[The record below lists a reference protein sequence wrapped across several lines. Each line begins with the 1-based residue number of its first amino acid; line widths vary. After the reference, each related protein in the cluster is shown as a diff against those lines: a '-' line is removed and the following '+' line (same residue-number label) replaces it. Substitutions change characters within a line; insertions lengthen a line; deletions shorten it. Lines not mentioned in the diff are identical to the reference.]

1 MANLS
6 NINNKFI
13 VTSETEALIGATSWS
28 GVGSGTL
35 AAGLVISGN
44 TSQFILDNPSYNH
57 FTMYS
62 AGDSNIYNI
71 FGSSGNYLIGTG
83 NKDTSS
89 WSEKMR
95 IDSSGR
101 LGIGTDSPDN
111 KLDIALTTAAISF
124 DTAIKVSANT
134 DPVDYTANRG
144 AGILFQNAE
153 PYVAG
158 IYGIRPT
165 LGGWRGHLLFYTH
178 TSASNNTF
186 GTTFTEK
193 MRITD
198 EGNVGIGTSS
208 PTAKLTVQNDDGV
221 SNGLHVIGDFNRSA
235 GTDAQLILGYYA
247 NGSSVTG
254 PVLYAANS
262 KPLLFA
268 AGGTEKMRIGIDGTV
283 DINLNQRILDG
294 FLTMNKSDGTYITFN
309 YNGSTRGYLGSERQI
324 FAGGSQSNMGL
335 AASGDFVFGTGSYI
349 ERMRITS
356 AGNVGIGT
364 TSPNAKLEVIT
375 STAGYASIIRNTNG
389 ANDSNGLLV
398 KAGTGATEYALKVS
412 NTNDTTNFMVVKGN
426 GNVGIGTTGPAA
438 KLHVKGGDIS
448 VEETGGNGNK
458 IFFTTDHNSHLI
470 TSNGYWIDV
479 IGNAA
484 EVFRVFGGA
493 NTTTEFFRITGS
505 GDVGIGTDSPPA
517 KLSVYAGGADGI
529 QLLDISDA
537 NNSGRVFYARTNGG
551 SWCIMNNATN
561 YSIRSGGVP
570 GSTSGTEKIR
580 LTGYSATSWTAG
592 SDETIKENIKPIGDV
607 LNKIDSYRCIEY
619 NLIDDETKDKKIGF
633 IAQDWQEDFPQI
645 VEQMEDEKI
654 GMKYT
659 ETIPVLLK
667 AIQELKADNDSLKA
681 RIETLENN

>member
-13 VTSETEALIGATSWS
+13 VTSETEALIGATSWA

-235 GTDAQLILGYYA
+235 GADAQLILGYYA

-645 VEQMEDEKI
+645 VEQMEEDKI

-659 ETIPVLLK
+659 ETIPILLK

>member
-13 VTSETEALIGATSWS
+13 VTSETEALIGATSWA

-364 TSPNAKLEVIT
+364 TSPNSKLEVIT

>member
-13 VTSETEALIGATSWS
+13 VTSETEALIGATSWA

-645 VEQMEDEKI
+645 VEQMEEDKI

-659 ETIPVLLK
+659 ETIPILLK

>member
-13 VTSETEALIGATSWS
+13 VTSETEALIGATSWA